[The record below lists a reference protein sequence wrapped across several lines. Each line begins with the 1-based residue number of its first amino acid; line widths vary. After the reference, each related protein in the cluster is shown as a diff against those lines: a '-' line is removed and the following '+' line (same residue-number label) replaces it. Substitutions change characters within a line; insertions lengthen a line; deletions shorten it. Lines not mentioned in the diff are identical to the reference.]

1 MLIPLS
7 IVISISMLKD
17 IFEDYRRHK
26 SDKTENERQVLV
38 HGEHDFTLI
47 QRQNVQIGQ
56 VIKIKSG

>member
-38 HGEHDFTLI
+38 NGEHDFTLI
-47 QRQNVQIGQ
+47 QWQNV
-56 VIKIKSG
+56 